1 MNTDPPSQHMTQH
14 ESLAAIADERQARR
28 IGVGVILV
36 TFVLFGGWAF
46 FAPIASAVVAS
57 GVVKVELER
66 KSVQHLEGGIVREIH
81 VREGQMVE
89 QGQLLITLDQTQF
102 QADMEVGD
110 SQVHALRASE
120 ARLQA
125 ERDGLAEIAF
135 PDDFNADI
143 PHIAQLI
150 ASETALFHARKGS
163 RQGEIKVLQGRI
175 QQSESQIVGLKQ
187 INERKQE
194 ILRSLQSELTDLQ
207 RLVAGNFISRHKLNQ
222 IDRQI
227 AELRG
232 DIAEN
237 DANIANLRV
246 QQRETRLLIDFR
258 KAEFHTADIDALTE
272 TQKKLDELLKKS
284 MSLEDRVKRASIRAP
299 VAGQVIG
306 LRTNS
311 PGAVLQPGT
320 HILDIVP
327 AGADLVVEAR
337 IAPADV
343 DSVHVDQLADIRFTG
358 FKATT
363 TPVVE
368 GRLVHLAGDR
378 LIDELTGIPYFT
390 SHIHLTAEGLQHLN
404 QLNLRIQPGIP
415 AEVII
420 NTGER
425 TLFQYLAQPISNA
438 LARTFRED

>member
-1 MNTDPPSQHMTQH
+1 MNPVGTELPPVSD
-14 ESLAAIADERQARR
+14 ELAAIVDTRRARR
-28 IGVGVILV
+28 IGLGVILSA
-36 TFVLFGGWAF
+36 FVLFGGWAF
-46 FAPIASAVVAS
+46 FAPIASAVVAA

-66 KSVQHLEGGIVREIH
+66 KSIQHLEGGIVREIH
-81 VREGQMVE
+81 VREGQHVE
-89 QGQLLITLDQTQF
+89 PGQLLITLDQTQF

-110 SQVHALRASE
+110 SQVHALRATE
-120 ARLQA
+120 ARLKA
-125 ERDGLAEIAF
+125 ERDGLPAIVF
-135 PDDFNADI
+135 PEDFAGDI
-143 PHIAQLI
+143 PHLAQFI
-150 ASETALFHARKGS
+150 DSESALFQARKGS

-175 QQSESQIVGLKQ
+175 QQSESQIAGLQQ
-187 INERKQE
+187 INARKQE
-194 ILRSLQSELTDLQ
+194 ILQSLQSELSDLQ
-207 RLVAGNFISRHKLNQ
+207 RLVAGNFISRHKLSQ

-227 AELRG
+227 SELRG

-258 KAEFHTADIDALTE
+258 KAEFRTADIDALTE
-272 TQKKLDELLKKS
+272 TQKKLDALLKKS

-327 AGADLVVEAR
+327 AGADLVIEAR
-337 IAPADV
+337 ISPADV
-343 DSVHVDQLADIRFTG
+343 DSVHIDQLADIRFTG

-378 LIDELTGIPYFT
+378 LIDEMTGTPYFT
-390 SHIHLTAEGLQHLN
+390 SHIHLTAEGLQHLKR
-404 QLNLRIQPGIP
+404 LNLRIQPGIP

-425 TLFQYLAQPISNA
+425 TLLQYLAQPISNA